1 MAKLLL
7 PVLGIKCFNICPRHA
22 INAQYIL
29 TINVRNPVLK
39 GIIEKALTRCQL
51 QLKKGHVKE
60 PLATMAAKLVAV
72 VLPSLSLL
80 AEYNSFKIK
89 TVTACKFVSKN
100 ISDIPRQSRGRESL
114 SIT

>member
-7 PVLGIKCFNICPRHA
+7 PVLGIKCFNICPRHT

-60 PLATMAAKLVAV
+60 PLATMAAKLVDV

-89 TVTACKFVSKN
+89 TVTACKFVRTSQT
-100 ISDIPRQSRGRESL
+100 SPGRAEAGRASA
-114 SIT
+114 